1 MPYMLDTNTCIYVIK
16 HRPAEV
22 KKKLSVIPLDNV
34 AVSSV
39 VIGELWYGIFES
51 TKQKNNEKALNDF
64 LQFVTVR
71 EWPAEAAQ
79 AYGRIRSFLKKK
91 GTPIGAMDLLIA
103 AHALTVGSILVT
115 DNVTEFKRV
124 PGLHVENWVMR

>member
-1 MPYMLDTNTCIYVIK
+1 MHYMLDTNTCIYVIK

-22 KKKLSVIPLDNV
+22 KKKLSAIPLDKM
-34 AVSSV
+34 ALSSV
-39 VIGELWYGIFES
+39 VIGELWYGVFES

-71 EWPAEAAQ
+71 DWPVEAAQ
-79 AYGRIRSFLKKK
+79 TYGSIRSYLKKK

-124 PGLHVENWVMR
+124 PGLRVENWVMR

>member
-1 MPYMLDTNTCIYVIK
+1 MRYMLDTNTCIYVIK

-22 KKKLSVIPLDNV
+22 KKKLSAVPLDKV

-71 EWPAEAAQ
+71 DWPAEAAQ
-79 AYGRIRSFLKKK
+79 TYGSIRSYLKTK
-91 GTPIGAMDLLIA
+91 GTPFGAMDLLFA
-103 AHALTVGSILVT
+103 VHALTAGSILVT
-115 DNVTEFKRV
+115 DNVKEFKRV